1 MAGAWPQWLSDW
13 FAEHEERL
21 RTRGI
26 LGDLRRSPAD
36 GRAKSSVVLTLETD
50 GYITAL
56 TVWSSGETELEYGDV
71 ASGLVRQEHRELRTV
86 RDLLD
91 AVASIEEGVR

>member
-1 MAGAWPQWLSDW
+1 MGGAWTQWLLDW
-13 FAEHEERL
+13 FAEHEESL

-36 GRAKSSVVLTLETD
+36 GRAKSSVVMTLETD
-50 GYITAL
+50 DHIAAL
-56 TVWSSGETELEYGDV
+56 TVWSSGEAELEYGDV

-91 AVASIEEGVR
+91 AVASTEEGVR